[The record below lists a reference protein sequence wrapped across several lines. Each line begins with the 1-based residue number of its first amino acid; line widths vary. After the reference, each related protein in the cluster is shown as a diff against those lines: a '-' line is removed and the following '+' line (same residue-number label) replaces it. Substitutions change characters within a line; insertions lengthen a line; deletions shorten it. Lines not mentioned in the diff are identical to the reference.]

1 MSQIENMKDRMLEEL
16 REKLKIEFTGKLSPL
31 MQAQDEFF
39 SQQQTQL
46 KQWNRA
52 RTDIQLY
59 FNELKKRDQQKDE
72 YLAVSEA
79 VEMLI
84 DLFKVEIHKDQK
96 ELQGRSQAE
105 LNQIRYSIID
115 KINKKMDKVRQLIK
129 STLANSKTSDGLFNL
144 NKYKTVDTIFDQNK
158 HREALIDAIQTKY
171 LTPIFAIM
179 DSD

>member
-1 MSQIENMKDRMLEEL
+1 
-16 REKLKIEFTGKLSPL
+16 
-31 MQAQDEFF
+31 
-39 SQQQTQL
+39 
-46 KQWNRA
+46 
-52 RTDIQLY
+52 
-59 FNELKKRDQQKDE
+59 
-72 YLAVSEA
+72 
-79 VEMLI
+79 MLI

-144 NKYKTVDTIFDQNK
+144 NKYKTVNTIFDENK